1 MPTLH
6 ARTHM
11 RRHDAATR
19 GLTWA
24 DIESIRRPSRE
35 PRTPVGLALASSFL
49 AGAAVG
55 MLIAVVIVAVLP

>member
-6 ARTHM
+6 SRYRM
-11 RRHDAATR
+11 RNADDRPH

-24 DIESIRRPSRE
+24 DIETLHRPART
-35 PRTPVGLALASSFL
+35 PRTPVALALATSFL

-55 MLIAVVIVAVLP
+55 MLLGVIVVAVT